1 MLTPERIMELEQQSY
16 VKWHRPVSN
25 KDCWGDEKI
34 TYKPT
39 EYFNMFMFAR
49 AIEAEVRK
57 LDDTLIQQMHD
68 AMSNLKTL
76 CLSGGSPLFTAEFD
90 RFIEVTTA
98 ARARLEENTN
108 T

>member
-1 MLTPERIMELEQQSY
+1 MALSDERLREIEREFNAERVRTS
-16 VKWHRPVSN
+16 
-25 KDCWGDEKI
+25 DE
-34 TYKPT
+34 
-39 EYFNMFMFAR
+39 EYLVIYPSDYWQWQR
-49 AIEAEVRK
+49 AMEAEVRK
-57 LDDTLIQQMHD
+57 EYDALVRQMLE

-90 RFIEVTTA
+90 RFIEATTA

>member
-16 VKWHRPVSN
+16 VKGHRPIST

-34 TYKPT
+34 TYEPT

-49 AIEAEVRK
+49 AVEAEVRK
-57 LDDTLIQQMHD
+57 QDYALIRQMHD
-68 AMSNLKTL
+68 AMSNLTTL

-90 RFIEVTTA
+90 RFIEATTA
-98 ARARLEENTN
+98 AQARLEENTN
-108 T
+108 K